1 MGELKKAGQR
11 SSMSNVLVS
20 GAEPGQLDDC
30 ERLEALTSWL
40 LSLRIL
46 QLEEEDVLG
55 TIAGLETELQ

>member
-1 MGELKKAGQR
+1 
-11 SSMSNVLVS
+11 MSNVLVS